1 MAFSEK
7 QNQTLK
13 SGGYTPHRD
22 RFVRRHIGPR
32 PEEAGEILEQLGYIA
47 YTFTH
52 TLFDHIVSLGNLK

>member
-1 MAFSEK
+1 MAFSQK
-7 QNQTLK
+7 QNEILK
-13 SGGYTPHRD
+13 PGENAPHPD

>member
-1 MAFSEK
+1 MALTENLTAS
-7 QNQTLK
+7 
-13 SGGYTPHRD
+13 PD